1 MYNNEEVM
9 VMGQKL
15 LIIDDD
21 EDFVLI
27 TKSILSK
34 IEPGITIEVAS
45 SGEEGLARLREGTV
59 LPALIL
65 LDVKMPGMSG
75 IDVLRKIR
83 DEKQLHPIPVV
94 IVTHSIIKD
103 DLVASYKS
111 GANSILL
118 KTVDTDQFRRSLIN
132 LLERFIEK

>member
-1 MYNNEEVM
+1 ME
-9 VMGQKL
+9 QKL

-21 EDFVLI
+21 ENDVLI

-34 IEPGITIEVAS
+34 IRPGIAIEVAS
-45 SGEEGLARLREGTV
+45 SGEEGLARLRKGTV

-75 IDVLRKIR
+75 IAVLRKIR
-83 DEKQLHPIPVV
+83 DEKRLNPIPVV
-94 IVTHSIIKD
+94 IVTHSILKD
-103 DLVASYKS
+103 DLVASFKS

-118 KTVDTDQFRRSLIN
+118 KTGDTDEFRRSIIN
-132 LLERFIEK
+132 LIERFIEK

>member
-1 MYNNEEVM
+1 MM

-21 EDFVLI
+21 EHDVLI

-34 IEPGITIEVAS
+34 IRPGITIEVAS

-65 LDVKMPGMSG
+65 LDVNMPGMSG
-75 IDVLRKIR
+75 INVLSKIR
-83 DEKQLHPIPVV
+83 DEKQLNPIPVV
-94 IVTHSIIKD
+94 IVTNSISEN

-118 KTVDTDQFRRSLIN
+118 KTVDIDQFRRSIIN

>member
-1 MYNNEEVM
+1 
-9 VMGQKL
+9 MGQKL

-21 EDFVLI
+21 ENDVLI

-34 IEPGITIEVAS
+34 IRPGITIEVAS
-45 SGEEGLARLREGTV
+45 SGEEGLARLWKGTV

-75 IDVLRKIR
+75 IEVLHKIR
-83 DEKQLHPIPVV
+83 DEERLNPIPVV
-94 IVTHSIIKD
+94 IVTNSIIKD

-118 KTVDTDQFRRSLIN
+118 KTVDTDQFRRSIIN
-132 LLERFIEK
+132 LIERFIEK

>member
-1 MYNNEEVM
+1 ME
-9 VMGQKL
+9 QKL

-21 EDFVLI
+21 ENDVLI

-34 IEPGITIEVAS
+34 IRPGITIEVAS
-45 SGEEGLARLREGTV
+45 SGEEGLARLRKGTV

-75 IDVLRKIR
+75 IAVLRKIR
-83 DEKQLHPIPVV
+83 DEKRLNPIPVV
-94 IVTHSIIKD
+94 IVTHSILKD
-103 DLVASYKS
+103 DLVASFKS

-118 KTVDTDQFRRSLIN
+118 KTGDTDEFRRSIIN
-132 LLERFIEK
+132 LIERFIEK

>member
-1 MYNNEEVM
+1 
-9 VMGQKL
+9 MGQKL

-21 EDFVLI
+21 EDFVMI
-27 TKSILSK
+27 TETILSK
-34 IEPGITIEVAS
+34 IRPEITIEVAS
-45 SGEEGLARLREGTV
+45 SGEEGLALLRNETV

-83 DEKQLHPIPVV
+83 DEKRLNTIPVV
-94 IVTHSIIKD
+94 VVTHSIIKD
-103 DLVASYKS
+103 DLVASFKL

-118 KTVDTDQFRRSLIN
+118 KSGNTDEFRKSIRNLI
-132 LLERFIEK
+132 ERFIEK

>member
-1 MYNNEEVM
+1 
-9 VMGQKL
+9 MGQKL

-21 EDFVLI
+21 EHDVLI

-34 IEPGITIEVAS
+34 IRPGIKIEVAS

-75 IDVLRKIR
+75 INVLSKIR
-83 DEKQLHPIPVV
+83 DEKQLNPIPVV
-94 IVTHSIIKD
+94 IVTNSISEN

-118 KTVDTDQFRRSLIN
+118 KTIDTDQFRRSIIN
-132 LLERFIEK
+132 LFERFIEK

>member
-1 MYNNEEVM
+1 
-9 VMGQKL
+9 MGQKL

-21 EDFVLI
+21 KNDVLI

-34 IEPGITIEVAS
+34 IGPGITIEVAS
-45 SGEEGLARLREGTV
+45 SGEEGLARLREETV

-83 DEKQLHPIPVV
+83 DEKQLNPIPVV
-94 IVTHSIIKD
+94 IVTHSIIED

-118 KTVDTDQFRRSLIN
+118 KTVDTDQFRRSIIN
-132 LLERFIEK
+132 LIERFIEK